1 MKATVRRSDFFYR
14 TSSIDFRIEIFDLR
28 FYFESWANIGKKFRN
43 LRLDKMGAYSRKFSK
58 FVKTKTMTSQAVK
71 LSLIDWLIH
80 LNDDK
85 LISEVQSIRKKDFV
99 KSYEASLKP
108 FTEEEL
114 LSRIAQSEDDFKNGR
129 TTSLEHFRRE
139 IDKW

>member
-1 MKATVRRSDFFYR
+1 
-14 TSSIDFRIEIFDLR
+14 
-28 FYFESWANIGKKFRN
+28 
-43 LRLDKMGAYSRKFSK
+43 
-58 FVKTKTMTSQAVK
+58 MTSQSLK

-80 LNDDK
+80 LNDEK
-85 LISEVQSIRKKDFV
+85 LIEEVQSIRKKDFV

-108 FTEEEL
+108 FTEEEF

-129 TTSLEHFRRE
+129 TTSLEDLIKD